1 MFDIGFWELCII
13 AVVALLILGPERLP
27 TAARTAGKWFS
38 KIRSMVNNVKQEI
51 DRELQLDEI
60 RSKMQQQEEQ
70 LKADSGIADIKDAID
85 NTIADLEP
93 LEGSAKTNPTA
104 NHTPKVT
111 NDQEQPREEK

>member
-38 KIRSMVNNVKQEI
+38 KIRGMVNNVKQEI

-60 RSKMQQQEEQ
+60 RSKMQEQEEK
-70 LKADSGIADIKDAID
+70 LRADSGISDIKQAID
-85 NTIADLEP
+85 NTIADLDPVERSDEATTKP
-93 LEGSAKTNPTA
+93 DPSLQKPD
-104 NHTPKVT
+104 
-111 NDQEQPREEK
+111 DQEKI